1 MLFPKLLFDK
11 IKAGVFDGTQ
21 IRTLVRDEEFVNK
34 INDKERAAW
43 LSFVAVTQNF
53 LGNKKADNY
62 HVLVTTMLLAYRDLG
77 CKMSVKLHFLHN
89 HLVEFP
95 SNSKAVSDEQEERFH
110 QDFMTMDTSLPRQMG
125 QKHDG
130 SLLLEHHAR
139 LPEEIY
145 KRRSY
150 KRKFLTKQG
159 QI

>member
-1 MLFPKLLFDK
+1 MFDK

-62 HVLVTTMLLAYRDLG
+62 HVQVTTMLLAYRDLG

-95 SNSKAVSDEQEERFH
+95 SNSKAVSDEQGERFH

-130 SLLLEHHAR
+130 NLLLEHHAR

>member
-1 MLFPKLLFDK
+1 MDLRF
-11 IKAGVFDGTQ
+11 
-21 IRTLVRDEEFVNK
+21 NK

-77 CKMSVKLHFLHN
+77 CKMSIKLHFLHSN
-89 HLVEFP
+89 LVEFP
-95 SNSKAVSDEQEERFH
+95 SNSKAVSDEQGERFH
-110 QDFMTMDTSLPRQMG
+110 QDLMTMEHCYQGRWD
-125 QKHDG
+125 DG

-139 LPEEIY
+139 LPEEVY

-150 KRKFLTKQG
+150 KRKFLPEQS